1 MYVCICN
8 AVTESQIHALVDN
21 GVSTLEAV
29 QQITGCSGT
38 CGNCSELA
46 EQAIRKARRRKVLQF
61 SIPVLDMR
69 SSHIADAAD
78 SSA

>member
-21 GVSTLEAV
+21 GVNTLEAV
-29 QQITGCSGT
+29 QQVTGCSAT
-38 CGNCSELA
+38 CGNCIGLA
-46 EQAIRKARRRKVLQF
+46 EQAIRKARRRKLLQF
-61 SIPVLDMR
+61 SLPVLDLR
-69 SSHIADAAD
+69 PNHAASTTD

>member
-1 MYVCICN
+1 MYICICN

-38 CGNCSELA
+38 CGNCTDLA

-61 SIPVLDMR
+61 SIPVLGL
-69 SSHIADAAD
+69 HGNHATGTAD

>member
-21 GVSTLEAV
+21 GVNTLEAV

-38 CGNCSELA
+38 CGNCTDLA
-46 EQAIRKARRRKVLQF
+46 EQTIRKARRRKVMQF
-61 SIPVLDMR
+61 SIPLLDLHTNQ
-69 SSHIADAAD
+69 SAASFD
-78 SSA
+78 SVS